1 MQSPIKVI
9 LVDDVQ
15 LIRYGFWLKFR
26 KLESVEVIAEAEN
39 GKLFI
44 QLLHTLQP
52 DIVFMDIKMPVM
64 DGLEATKRALKISP
78 LLKII
83 ALTNHTEECTVSDMM
98 LLGAKG
104 FLLKSAETQEIVD
117 AIETVMNGGTYISSE
132 LETMTTR

>member
-1 MQSPIKVI
+1 MQLSIKII

-26 KLESVEVIAEAEN
+26 KLERLEVIAEAEN
-39 GKLFI
+39 GKLFLP
-44 QLLHTLQP
+44 LLQTLQP

-64 DGLEATKRALKISP
+64 DGLEATKRALIINP

-83 ALTNHTEECTVSDMM
+83 ALTNHIEECTVEQMF
-98 LLGAKG
+98 LLGVKG
-104 FLLKSAETQEIVD
+104 FLLKSVETQEINT

-132 LETMTTR
+132 LEPMTTI